1 MSAVFTP
8 MHHLRIISFNIV
20 VFSFRILLKD
30 EIISSKRTQK
40 KKKKKLRIKC
50 AEEFESA
57 ENLLT

>member
-40 KKKKKLRIKC
+40 KNIKNY
-50 AEEFESA
+50 ELNVLK
-57 ENLLT
+57 NLKVLKIY